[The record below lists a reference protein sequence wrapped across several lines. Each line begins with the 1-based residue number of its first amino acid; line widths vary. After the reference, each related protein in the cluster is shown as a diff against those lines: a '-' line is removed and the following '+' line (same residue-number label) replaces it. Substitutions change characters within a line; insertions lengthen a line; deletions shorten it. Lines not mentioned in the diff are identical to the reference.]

1 MSVKNWIEYFGRVFK
16 REAYVP
22 EGMAICD
29 NCLRLC
35 LKEDIHEII
44 QYMNN
49 KNITLRIC
57 EECADTP
64 PLTWRKKTRR

>member
-35 LKEDIHEII
+35 LKEDIS
-44 QYMNN
+44 
-49 KNITLRIC
+49 
-57 EECADTP
+57 
-64 PLTWRKKTRR
+64 